1 MSLLVNYHLVK
12 NHSRC
17 DQRAPA
23 VGNDHSDMLPLAARL
38 FAAVARIQPRHRR
51 GLDRAISAYNGV
63 IRLLEKGGGTVAL
76 LTP

>member
-1 MSLLVNYHLVK
+1 MSLLVKYHLIK

-17 DQRAPA
+17 DQRDPA
-23 VGNDHSDMLPLAARL
+23 IGNDPCDMLPLAARL

-51 GLDRAISAYNGV
+51 GLDRARSAYNGM